1 MFRRTALLVIACAL
15 LFSGAAFA
23 QTGVLMGTV
32 VDSKGLPVEAA
43 RVSLWVDGV
52 CTSIYVMSDL
62 AGIFVFENLAV
73 GTYSIHAG
81 KKTVGSV
88 VLDGVVVNEGEVT
101 DAGTLILVGK
111 QQGGKILPTVGSR

>member
-15 LFSGAAFA
+15 LFSGVAFA

-32 VDSKGLPVEAA
+32 VNSQGLPVEAA
-43 RVSLWVDGV
+43 RVSLWTEGV

-62 AGIFVFENLAV
+62 AGVFVFDNLAV

-88 VLDGVVVNEGEVT
+88 VLDGVVVNESEVT
-101 DAGTLILVGK
+101 DAGTLILIGQK
-111 QQGGKILPTVGSR
+111 QGGKVLPSVGTR

>member
-1 MFRRTALLVIACAL
+1 MFRRTALLATMCVL
-15 LFSGAAFA
+15 LFSGAALA
-23 QTGVLMGTV
+23 QTGVVMGTV

-43 RVSLWVDGV
+43 RVSLWADGV
-52 CTSIYVMSDL
+52 CTGTFVMTDL
-62 AGIFVFENLAV
+62 AGLFVFENVAV

-88 VLDGVVVNEGEVT
+88 VLDGVVVSDGQVT

-111 QQGGKILPTVGSR
+111 KQGGKVLPHANGR